1 MKKIFSSKGMALFIA
16 AFVAVL
22 LISACQPSGTPTLS
36 PEQIAQ
42 SVASTQQA
50 AATQQYVETL
60 IAKLDELT
68 NQPTWT
74 PLPTYTPYPTPTNPP
89 APTAVVGTATPQPTQ
104 VYGGKCYQMEFLGDV
119 NYPPDTVVKPGETFT
134 KQWRVR
140 NTGTCTWTTDFD
152 VIFVWGDKIGG
163 IGDITKDI
171 KPGDEAILSAPVVAP
186 QTPGTYMAYWMVTDN
201 QGARF
206 GYGPGGDYSLAIKI
220 QVAK

>member
-1 MKKIFSSKGMALFIA
+1 MTKIFSRKRIALFIA

-60 IAKLDELT
+60 IAKLDELM

-89 APTAVVGTATPQPTQ
+89 APTAVVGTATPEPTQ

-119 NYPPDTVVKPGETFT
+119 NIPPDTVVEPGATFT

-140 NTGTCTWTTDFD
+140 NTGTCAWTKDFD
-152 VIFVWGDKIGG
+152 IVHSWGDLSGFS
-163 IGDITKDI
+163 GDIDQVVN
-171 KPGDEAILSAPVVAP
+171 PGDIVVLSVPIKAPL
-186 QTPGTYMAYWMVTDN
+186 TEGTYLGYWVVSD
-201 QGARF
+201 GKGVKF
-206 GYGPGGDYSLAIKI
+206 GYGPNSEFSLGLKI
-220 QVAK
+220 QVKK